1 MGTLYYLAPE
11 VIETPPEVAEDKD
24 KFCQILNSKSD
35 MWSVGVI
42 LYVLLSCK
50 FPFEGKDDYNII

>member
-11 VIETPPEVAEDKD
+11 VIEIPPEVAEDKD

-50 FPFEGKDDYNII
+50 FPFEGKDNYDII